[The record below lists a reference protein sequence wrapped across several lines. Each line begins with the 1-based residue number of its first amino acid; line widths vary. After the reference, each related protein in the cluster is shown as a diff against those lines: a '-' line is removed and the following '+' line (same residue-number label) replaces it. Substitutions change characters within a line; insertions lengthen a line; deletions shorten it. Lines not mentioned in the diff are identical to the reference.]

1 MKKEEIIKIL
11 HDKIRNTKATLNQV
25 NEQQNR
31 NYKEIIES
39 RKTNEVSYDINTFKH
54 DKKCLPTFNNQSVE
68 QKLNNSIDSTNY
80 GIDSLTNRI
89 DSKDFVSNNYVEV
102 KRQNDNVQLNSTNTE
117 QLKNELDEV
126 ELITSRVRD
135 SISIDLSNTRRYSP
149 LLYEFYRKQLELA
162 KSIQSTYNI
171 QCNNLFDAMTLMKTC
186 LKDYCQTVH
195 NPGKYFYL

>member
-1 MKKEEIIKIL
+1 L
-11 HDKIRNTKATLNQV
+11 HEKIRHTKATLYQV
-25 NEQQNR
+25 NEQTKA
-31 NYKEIIES
+31 YTEIIES
-39 RKTNEVSYDINTFKH
+39 RKINETSSDINISEN
-54 DKKCLPTFNNQSVE
+54 TFNKGSATSKNQFIE
-68 QKLNNSIDSTNY
+68 QKLNNSIDLINY
-80 GIDSLTNRI
+80 GIDTLTNKI
-89 DSKDFVSNNYVEV
+89 SQKDLVANNYVEEQ
-102 KRQNDNVQLNSTNTE
+102 KQKDRLQFNSTNTE
-117 QLKNELDEV
+117 QLKNDLDEV

-195 NPGKYFYL
+195 NPG